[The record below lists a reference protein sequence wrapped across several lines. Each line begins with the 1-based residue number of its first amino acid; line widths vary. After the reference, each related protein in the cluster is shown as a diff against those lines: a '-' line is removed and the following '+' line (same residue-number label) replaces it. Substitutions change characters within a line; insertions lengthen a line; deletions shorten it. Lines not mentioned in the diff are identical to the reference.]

1 MQLVEYVEEVLRM
14 RYRSGEQEHGD
25 LMSVQVELGRME
37 DQISSLR
44 DGRMPAALFAQ
55 RADRP
60 PARCGS
66 RSVGYAD
73 GCKKLEIDSLR
84 VWALRNSP
92 HIQMLRAA
100 LGQAQGVLE
109 LSEKER
115 YPDLTVGLDYVRT
128 GERAAAGS
136 ANGRDP
142 LVVMATVKLPVW
154 RDKYRGREN
163 ASISRYQAARLAYGR
178 RARTAG

>member
-1 MQLVEYVEEVLRM
+1 MDCYYLERAIEITERSMQLVEYVEEVLRM
-14 RYRSGEQEHGD
+14 RYRGGEQEHGD

-44 DGRMPAALFAQ
+44 DGRMPAASLLNALIGRPHDAAFAALDTPMVAQ
-55 RADRP
+55 I
-60 PARCGS
+60 
-66 RSVGYAD
+66 
-73 GCKKLEIDSLR
+73 EIDALR
-84 VWALRNSP
+84 VWALRDSP
-92 HIQMLRAA
+92 HMQMLRAA
-100 LGQAQGVLE
+100 LGKAQGVLE

-136 ANGRDP
+136 ASGRDP

-154 RDKYRGREN
+154 RL
-163 ASISRYQAARLAYGR
+163 SLIHI
-178 RARTAG
+178 